1 MFNRWVSQSN
11 ERYNISDYIVDRFE
25 DRRFGKVHSLFSSS
39 INLVISDRLINI
51 TSNPD
56 FLSSFGMQVPEA
68 VFDEIKAYCE
78 VNTRVTVKNGELWLY
93 GRGREIVLLPKQ
105 FKVIQLTLPIG
116 SAEQLVKSGLI
127 ERLESLDFE
136 SQIGIPSTPKS
147 KKVIQ
152 YLTSGALSD
161 YEMNQEAIRHLVG
174 RGLGLTPGGDDLL
187 MGFTMCL
194 LSVGKGKLWLRQLE
208 QMIEDKT
215 TDISLAYYQALF
227 DHRVS
232 NIMVNLFTQV
242 HLGHVAGIDQCVQH
256 ILNYGHTSGI
266 DTLYG
271 IYLGAKWLQ
280 AQMCDGKEQ

>member
-1 MFNRWVSQSN
+1 MPSRWVSQSN
-11 ERYNISDYIVDRFE
+11 ERYNISDYIVDLFE
-25 DRRFGKVHSLFSSS
+25 DKKFGKVHSLFSTS

-56 FLSSFGMQVPEA
+56 FLSSYGMQVPEA
-68 VFDEIKAYCE
+68 VFYEIKTYCE
-78 VNTRVTVKNGELWLY
+78 VNTRVIVKNGELWFY
-93 GRGREIVLLPKQ
+93 GRGREIILLPKQ
-105 FKVIQLTLPIG
+105 YKVIQLTLPVG
-116 SAEQLVKSGLI
+116 SVENFVESNLI
-127 ERLESLDFE
+127 ERLETLDFE
-136 SQIGIPSTPKS
+136 NKIGIPSTPKS

-152 YLTSGALSD
+152 YLMEGALSD

-174 RGLGLTPGGDDLL
+174 RGLGLTPSGDDLL

-208 QMIEDKT
+208 QMIDDQT
-215 TDISLAYYQALF
+215 TDISLAYFNALF
-227 DHRVS
+227 DYRVS

-242 HLGHVAGIDQCVQH
+242 HLGQVDGIDQCVEQ

-271 IYLGAKWLQ
+271 IYIGAKWLK
-280 AQMCDGKEQ
+280 AQMCD

>member
-1 MFNRWVSQSN
+1 MLSRWVSQFN

-25 DRRFGKVHSLFSSS
+25 DRRFGWVHSLFSSS
-39 INLVISDRLINI
+39 INLVISDQLINI

-68 VFDEIKAYCE
+68 VFEEIKTYCE

-93 GRGREIVLLPKQ
+93 GRGREIVLLPRQ
-105 FKVIQLTLPIG
+105 FKVVRLNLPIG
-116 SAEQLVKSGLI
+116 SVENLLSSSLMTT
-127 ERLESLDFE
+127 LEALQFE
-136 SQIGIPSTPKS
+136 DKVGIPPSPKS

-152 YLTSGALSD
+152 YLSSGALSD
-161 YEMNQEAIRHLVG
+161 YEMNQEAIRHFVG

-194 LSVGKGKLWLRQLE
+194 TSVGKGKLWLRQLE
-208 QMIEDKT
+208 QMIYEQT
-215 TDISLAYYQALF
+215 TDISAAYYKALF
-227 DHRVS
+227 DQRVS
-232 NIMVNLFTQV
+232 NIMVNLFTEV
-242 HLGHVAGIDQCVQH
+242 HQNNDAGILDCVSQ

-271 IYLGAKWLQ
+271 IYIGLKWLK
-280 AQMCDGKEQ
+280 AQTND